1 MIILHVFVNIMHV
14 LPFGMRLHVVH
25 GYDKHSLMTL
35 NQSDHAYTNARERD
49 DGGLRGNVND
59 VCNLR
64 GTHGLLVD
72 VITWKVLLPHKTL
85 EGGHSKPKEF
95 FTPHAM

>member
-1 MIILHVFVNIMHV
+1 
-14 LPFGMRLHVVH
+14 MRLHVVH

-72 VITWKVLLPHKTL
+72 VITWKVCVTTQNTRRWSFKAQRVVATV
-85 EGGHSKPKEF
+85 
-95 FTPHAM
+95 